1 MTDPIFKPFNIS
13 DDEPNASLLKDIKH
27 LIEEKRYLELQD
39 RYYITCNK
47 DIEDVRVNGF
57 ATHIE
62 KSFIFNMTNLGFSEI
77 FANVLFKKLVYEC
90 TGYNYTKW
98 LIDIAEG
105 LILEGVSKDM
115 LIYYIINEIE
125 DVKRVR
131 NYNNINI
138 RRIASWK

>member
-57 ATHIE
+57 VAHIE

-77 FANVLFKKLVYEC
+77 FANVLFKKLVHEC

-115 LIYYIINEIE
+115 LIYYILNEIE
-125 DVKRVR
+125 DVKRVGY
-131 NYNNINI
+131 YNELNIG
-138 RRIASWK
+138 RIASWK

>member
-1 MTDPIFKPFNIS
+1 MTDPIFNPFNIS

-57 ATHIE
+57 VTHIE

-77 FANVLFKKLVYEC
+77 FANVLFKKLVHEC

-115 LIYYIINEIE
+115 LIYYILNEIE
-125 DVKRVR
+125 DVKRVGY
-131 NYNNINI
+131 YNELNIG
-138 RRIASWK
+138 RITSWK

>member
-57 ATHIE
+57 VTHIE

-77 FANVLFKKLVYEC
+77 FANVLFKKLVHEC

-115 LIYYIINEIE
+115 LIYYILNEIE
-125 DVKRVR
+125 DVKRVGY
-131 NYNNINI
+131 YNELNIG
-138 RRIASWK
+138 RIASWK